1 MSNNKRVRD
10 VVVGPGSSLQRVCKR
25 KKYKTEK
32 DYSCYFFKCVF
43 FFLSKK
49 YYHAV
54 RHVAV
59 VDNAKVESRQKL
71 TAATTRSN
79 RSHLS
84 SVTAVTNQNQL
95 LTSLNNNNDS
105 VHNSIHER
113 NRRWHPVNVINSRL
127 CSAFL
132 TICTNVLMVL
142 ITTF

>member
-1 MSNNKRVRD
+1 MQKEKIQDRKR
-10 VVVGPGSSLQRVCKR
+10 LFML
-25 KKYKTEK
+25 
-32 DYSCYFFKCVF
+32 FFQMCF

-127 CSAFL
+127 CSAFFNDLHKSFNGFDNNFFKKKEFLL
-132 TICTNVLMVL
+132 TYRSL
-142 ITTF
+142 

>member
-1 MSNNKRVRD
+1 MQRGKKIQDRKR
-10 VVVGPGSSLQRVCKR
+10 LFML
-25 KKYKTEK
+25 
-32 DYSCYFFKCVF
+32 FFQMC

-59 VDNAKVESRQKL
+59 VDNAKIESRQKL

-95 LTSLNNNNDS
+95 LTSLNNNDS

-113 NRRWHPVNVINSRL
+113 NRRWHPVNVIHSRL
-127 CSAFL
+127 CSAFFNDLHKSFNGFDNNFLRKKFLL
-132 TICTNVLMVL
+132 TYRSL
-142 ITTF
+142 